1 MGSLSPSSGAG
12 KSAVLT
18 VSASYPGGAIAQIH
32 MVHVLVSDRIVG
44 GIPCHV
50 VYVPSVND

>member
-1 MGSLSPSSGAG
+1 MASLSPSSGAG

-44 GIPCHV
+44 GTPCHV